1 VSSTNRAINGRVAT
15 EYDFHYGGAVFFIR
29 DTQSVPYS
37 FGRPLPVTVRF
48 VDAGA
53 DEGRP
58 PVGTE
63 VDVLQAELT
72 DEGTVV
78 LGYEHEGKDGIC
90 LLSEV
95 EVVDSA

>member
-1 VSSTNRAINGRVAT
+1 MSATSRAINGRVAT
-15 EYDFHYGGAVFFIR
+15 EEDFHQGIAVFYIR
-29 DTQSVPYS
+29 DTSSVPYS

-48 VDAGA
+48 LDSGEE

-58 PVGTE
+58 PAGTE
-63 VDVLQAELT
+63 VEVLQAELT

-78 LGYEHEGKDGIC
+78 LGYKHDGKDGIC

-95 EVVDSA
+95 EVSEG